1 MTLHDLHAFNG
12 RENALPFPQGPSPGG
27 RSAQEEMC
35 WDHGGDPVAVR
46 QAVRTSA
53 ALLLLSAGTPMLQ
66 GGSEI
71 DRTQSGNN
79 NAFNLDTIANW
90 IDWGSA
96 AAEAP
101 LTTFVTRL
109 LAFRRAYSCLR
120 RAAFYTGAVQAGSG
134 LEDIAWY
141 RDDGAEVDQ
150 GYFANPTNHFLAFRI
165 DATATGDPAGSVYVA
180 YNGWTAPIQTLVP
193 APGQADRG
201 SSSPTPP
208 PPQRRGATCARMAR
222 TSRSPGRNIQRTR
235 GLSRCSSSADVS

>member
-1 MTLHDLHAFNG
+1 MTLHDLHAFND

-35 WDHGGDPVAVR
+35 WDHGGDPAAVR

-193 APGQADRG
+193 APR
-201 SSSPTPP
+201 
-208 PPQRRGATCARMAR
+208 
-222 TSRSPGRNIQRTR
+222 PGRSW
-235 GLSRCSSSADVS
+235 LVVADTAAAAEAWGNVRADGTYVPLAGTQYTTDARSVALLIER